1 MGYNARN
8 DEIRD
13 NVTRMQRDLK
23 FWRNTNKGE
32 TMFLLGAK
40 TQNFIA
46 MTILAGAVM
55 VCGRAE
61 AADVTTQTERLNS
74 GWMSVGRL
82 TMALTMSARYTT
94 CTPSGNPSTQRMER
108 WRSIFPEEVGT

>member
-1 MGYNARN
+1 MGYARN

-13 NVTRMQRDLK
+13 NIMRDTHRDLK

-46 MTILAGAVM
+46 TTILAGAAM

-61 AADVTTQTERLNS
+61 AADVTIHME
-74 GWMSVGRL
+74 GII
-82 TMALTMSARYTT
+82 SA
-94 CTPSGNPSTQRMER
+94 S
-108 WRSIFPEEVGT
+108 